1 MHLGCLVAG
10 LLVCPFVLIA
20 QSPAA
25 QPSRTITVYA
35 TVADRS
41 GAFVTGLGAGD
52 FLLKEDGRPVAIDA
66 ARIETG
72 PATLVMLLDRSG
84 SVTPQLGLV
93 SRLAEALID
102 GLGPAD
108 RMQIA
113 DLDGQSPPRPATW
126 TSDRAALRQ
135 AVEPSK
141 PRVGQTLLWDR
152 VIAAV
157 SALSAQPGYRAVV
170 VISDGQ
176 DSMSRSRRDEV
187 AKAAQRGRVI
197 VHAIE
202 LPLTLPPLVLNGRV
216 MPITRSNDLR
226 HVIADTGGIRQLLPE
241 VPEQTAVDTI
251 RQAIRSSYAITFT
264 PRLSDGKSREL
275 ELRTVNR
282 DLTVRIA
289 KRY

>member
-1 MHLGCLVAG
+1 MRLVCLVAG
-10 LLVCPFVLIA
+10 LLTCPIILTA
-20 QSPAA
+20 QRPAV
-25 QPSRTITVYA
+25 QPGRPITVYA

-41 GAFVTGLGAGD
+41 GAFITSLAAGD
-52 FLLKEDGRPVAIDA
+52 FLLKEDGRDVAIDA
-66 ARIETG
+66 ARLETG

-84 SVTPQLGLV
+84 SVAPQLGLV
-93 SRLAEALID
+93 LRLAGAVID
-102 GLGPAD
+102 GLGPGD

-113 DLDGQSPPRPATW
+113 DLDGQSPPRPASW
-126 TSDRAALRQ
+126 TSDRAALTQ
-135 AVEPSK
+135 AVEPSH
-141 PRVGQTLLWDR
+141 PRNTQTLLWDR

-157 SALSAQPGYRAVV
+157 SALSGEPGYRAII

-187 AKAAQRGRVI
+187 TKAAQRARVI

-202 LPLTLPPLVLNGRV
+202 LPLTIRPLVLNGRV
-216 MPITRSNDLR
+216 LPLTRSNDLR
-226 HVIADTGGIRQLLPE
+226 HVISDTGGARQLLPQ
-241 VPEQTAVDTI
+241 VPEQAAVNAI
-251 RQAIRSSYAITFT
+251 RQSIRSSYAISFT
-264 PRLSDGKSREL
+264 PRLNDGKSREL